1 MEKERYINNL
11 IDIMRSIYEEYRES
25 KLPRF
30 IKQRIYDKRKKR
42 VYEIIKTLSNRN
54 CLSTEILIE
63 YLQNIYLEFPPFG
76 EFQHTKAVHTKEE
89 IGESFTA
96 TIEVPMRQS
105 DTDYMIICHIYY
117 TKEDHSLMGI
127 YNCMDI
133 NKRQKVFS
141 FTDPNMRGMI
151 AINSEVSHKTH
162 MFDVSIEGD
171 IMRNCFIETM
181 VRDIDQYLRYKI
193 DFFDER
199 KDMT

>member
-1 MEKERYINNL
+1 MEL
-11 IDIMRSIYEEYRES
+11 
-25 KLPRF
+25 L
-30 IKQRIYDKRKKR
+30 
-42 VYEIIKTLSNRN
+42 LSYK
-54 CLSTEILIE
+54 S
-63 YLQNIYLEFPPFG
+63 YLEIKS
-76 EFQHTKAVHTKEE
+76 FQKL
-89 IGESFTA
+89 SFWVFKDFMN
-96 TIEVPMRQS
+96 IW
-105 DTDYMIICHIYY
+105 IICHINY

-171 IMRNCFIETM
+171 IIRNCFIETM